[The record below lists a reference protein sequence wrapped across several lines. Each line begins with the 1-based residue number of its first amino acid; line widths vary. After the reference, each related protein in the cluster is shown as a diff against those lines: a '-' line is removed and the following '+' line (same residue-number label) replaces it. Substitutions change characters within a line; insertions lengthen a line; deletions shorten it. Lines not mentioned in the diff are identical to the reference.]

1 MTYIKRVQYGEV
13 ARYEIVED
21 IVQTAL
27 DILAPYFISFQHPS
41 NSRIQ
46 SKWTVYMRLP
56 NELQARYKGTR
67 PADSHWPQVIKDLL
81 DYPWTENNPYALH
94 FSEYDRDSQII
105 SQVTIRVG
113 AHYLSVMSI
122 SSDQYRTYHS
132 ILPLS
137 STIKNTYART
147 YYARDKMNQR
157 PIRHPLEEGVVWLQ
171 DLMTR
176 FSSTEGLTIR
186 YWQDHMS
193 HSVVRDLE
201 TFRMRA
207 LHFLSLGQP
216 GKAFYRLTSKDGSEE
231 FQFHITIDELGHY
244 SLIYE
249 GHNKSS
255 HLSRTIQW
263 IGP

>member
-13 ARYEIVED
+13 VRYEIVED

-27 DILAPYFISFQHPS
+27 DILTPYFTSFQHPS

-46 SKWTVYMRLP
+46 SKWIVYMRLP
-56 NELQARYKGTR
+56 NELQARYKGSR
-67 PADSHWPQVIKDLL
+67 PADSHWPQIIKDLL
-81 DYPWTENNPYALH
+81 DYPWTENNPYTLH
-94 FSEYDRDSQII
+94 FSEYDRNSHIL
-105 SQVTIRVG
+105 SQVIIRVG
-113 AHYLSVMSI
+113 AHHLSIKSE
-122 SSDQYRTYHS
+122 SANQGNTYHS
-132 ILPLS
+132 VLPLS
-137 STIKNTYART
+137 SALNHTYVRT
-147 YYARDKMNQR
+147 YFAGGKMNQR
-157 PIRHPLEEGVVWLQ
+157 PMRHPLEEGVAWLQ

-193 HSVVRDLE
+193 HSVLRDLE
-201 TFRMRA
+201 TFQIRV
-207 LHFLSLGQP
+207 LNFLSSGRP
-216 GKAFYRLTSKDGSEE
+216 DKAFYRLTSKDGSEE

-249 GHNKSS
+249 GYNKTS

-263 IGP
+263 IGS

>member
-13 ARYEIVED
+13 VRYEIVED

-27 DILAPYFISFQHPS
+27 GILAPYFTSFRHPS
-41 NSRIQ
+41 NSRVQ
-46 SKWTVYMRLP
+46 SKWAVYMRLP

-94 FSEYDRDSQII
+94 FSEYDRDSRVI
-105 SQVTIRVG
+105 SQVKIRVG
-113 AHYLSVMSI
+113 AHHLSIMSI

-157 PIRHPLEEGVVWLQ
+157 SIRHPLEEGLSWLQ

-186 YWQDHMS
+186 YWQDHMQ
-193 HSVVRDLE
+193 HSVLRDLE
-201 TFRMRA
+201 TFQTRV
-207 LHFLSLGQP
+207 LNFLSSGQP
-216 GKAFYRLTSKDGSEE
+216 DKAFYRLVSKDGSEE
-231 FQFHITIDELGHY
+231 FQFHLTIDTFGHY
-244 SLIYE
+244 TIIYE
-249 GHNKSS
+249 GCNKSS